1 MKPEKSFVKLIII
14 LLSESFDPR
23 DFGMTSFEKMRMKG
37 VVYVSRI
44 SSSCIV

>member
-37 VVYVSRI
+37 VVVSRI